1 MNKNKLIIIDDDRMV
16 LQSLKR
22 EILSYSSSRNFEPF
36 FFASPQQ
43 ALDFA
48 RHNTNIGLMITD
60 QRMPRMSGNE
70 LINSIRKVNPDIS
83 AIMISAYT
91 DRESMKKSISS
102 GVVSYIDKPWDS
114 TQLMS
119 EIQRGLEIHKLKR
132 IQRTYIGRMNRELQG
147 LGKFQMSLMGRNLPY
162 NKRVNFSYKIL
173 PAPPCNCSSHFYH
186 VHKINESSTVYILGD
201 TGEPGLS
208 SSSLTYIAKTL
219 IKEFFY
225 QSGDLRMFSPR
236 ELLEYLNRKLCLH
249 LGSMAGKG
257 IQCSIVFFDFE
268 FRNLTAA
275 GTSGMTNS
283 IFRNPAFISLDT
295 QGHPLGIDKDNQYEE
310 TLMEIQSQD
319 RVLLYSNG
327 LSLIQKQYGYLNRTF
342 LKHKDTDNFTDSAFE
357 EIKVL
362 MKGKPQYEDYV
373 LMSLKIKE

>member
-1 MNKNKLIIIDDDRMV
+1 MV

-22 EILSYSSSRNFEPF
+22 EILSFSASRNFEAF
-36 FFASPQQ
+36 FFASPDQ

-102 GVVSYIDKPWDS
+102 GVVSYLDKPWDS

-147 LGKFQMSLMGRNLPY
+147 NGRFQSSLMGRNLPY
-162 NKRVNFSYKIL
+162 NKRVSFSCKIL
-173 PAPPCNCSSHFYH
+173 PVPPCSCSSHFYH
-186 VHKINESSTVYILGD
+186 VHQIDENSLVYILGD

-208 SSSLTYIAKTL
+208 ASSLSCIVKTL

-236 ELLEYLNRKLCLH
+236 DLLEHLNRKLCQH
-249 LGSMAGKG
+249 LGSLSGKG
-257 IQCSIVFFDFE
+257 IQCSIVHFDFE
-268 FRNLTAA
+268 FRNITAA
-275 GTSGMTNS
+275 GTSGMTNT
-283 IFRNPAFISLDT
+283 ILRNPAFISLDT
-295 QGHPLGIDKDNQYEE
+295 QGHPLGINRDNQYEE
-310 TLMEIQSQD
+310 TMVEMQSRD
-319 RVLLYSNG
+319 RVLLYSRG
-327 LSLIQKQYGYLNRTF
+327 LASIQEEYGFLHMTF
-342 LKHKDTDNFTDSAFE
+342 LKHKDADDFTSSAFE
-357 EIKVL
+357 DIKSL

-373 LMSLKIKE
+373 LMSLKIKD